1 MQRTTPEVFYPN
13 GYHLT
18 NGVQL
23 QGTWDLSDKNTLI
36 AGIDVWG
43 RKLRTGREKY
53 IRIDILNPAG
63 NIIKTN
69 HVVRGETPI
78 PESSF
83 SSAGLFFQNETRFLE
98 NRLTMILGGRF
109 DGIRIK
115 NQEGYDVDYIIM
127 NGERND
133 NPPTQRITFEKGT
146 EYNISWS
153 ANAGFLYKLSGS
165 TDLSLNLARAFRAPS
180 LEERFKYIDL
190 GNFVRLG
197 DPALKPEKSYSAD
210 LGVRVWKSKFNLQAG
225 VFINRLNNMIVEVP
239 GEFIFRLTA
248 DSKADTIPAL
258 VNANVRKALL
268 YGVDFKFAFNFSR
281 NFVFF
286 GSGAYVRG
294 MALETDANLP
304 LIPPLNGRAGLRYTW
319 QAAGS
324 AEFSVLGAAR
334 QDKIAE
340 GEKETAGYYRLDFTL
355 NTKAFDLGFMKIQ
368 GFAGIDNI
376 TDNRYTNHLSTN
388 RGDISVEPGRN
399 IFVRLRLS
407 F

>member
-1 MQRTTPEVFYPN
+1 M
-13 GYHLT
+13 
-18 NGVQL
+18 
-23 QGTWDLSDKNTLI
+23 
-36 AGIDVWG
+36 
-43 RKLRTGREKY
+43 
-53 IRIDILNPAG
+53 
-63 NIIKTN
+63 
-69 HVVRGETPI
+69 
-78 PESSF
+78 
-83 SSAGLFFQNETRFLE
+83 
-98 NRLTMILGGRF
+98 
-109 DGIRIK
+109 
-115 NQEGYDVDYIIM
+115 
-127 NGERND
+127 
-133 NPPTQRITFEKGT
+133 
-146 EYNISWS
+146 
-153 ANAGFLYKLSGS
+153 SGS